1 MSRVLNRPMFKLGGS
16 TGSGI
21 TSGLVSKRYKAMTG
35 GRIGFTN
42 GGLTDKVKEE
52 LAVLDKL
59 APSGQTDISDFLIGF
74 GLNMAGG
81 TPSGN
86 IITTAARAAQDPYE
100 QFIKGSRADAMTK
113 RATVANLLG
122 GIRSRESAEKI
133 AALKASEGGKYMAA
147 ARDLIAGGIFP
158 DTPDGL
164 KAALKQV
171 TGTDQK
177 TNIDSEYANFY
188 KDEGKIGYKKATFN
202 ITMRDE
208 LIENVGKANVG
219 SSFSIETQDGFLP
232 QNTDARKRLLRR
244 KDVKG
249 KYFFDPVD
257 EKIKVVAE
265 VANEKGET
273 GLDFVEVDMETY
285 QPIIPIVN
293 TTKTESKTGVS
304 AGDDRGWKDS
314 KWRYL
319 PKDQSKSFYDWKK
332 EQQGRNTDFSETNID
347 F

>member
-1 MSRVLNRPMFKLGGS
+1 MSRILSRPMFKLGGS

-42 GGLTDKVKEE
+42 GGLTDKVQEE

-59 APSGQTDISDFLIGF
+59 APSGKTDISDFLIGF

-86 IITTAARAAQDPYE
+86 IITTAARAARDPYE

-113 RATVANLLG
+113 RATVANILG

-133 AALKASEGGKYMAA
+133 ASLKASEGGKYMQA

-158 DTPDGL
+158 DTPEGL
-164 KAALKQV
+164 QAALKQV

-177 TNIDSEYANFY
+177 TDIDSEYANFY

-202 ITMRDE
+202 ITMKED
-208 LIENVGKANVG
+208 LIKNVGKEQVG

-265 VANEKGET
+265 VANEKGEK
-273 GLDFVEVDMETY
+273 GLDLVEVDMETY

-293 TTKTESKTGVS
+293 TTKTESKTS
-304 AGDDRGWKDS
+304 EGDDRGWKES

-319 PKDQSKSFYDWKK
+319 PRDTSKSFYDWKE
-332 EQQGRNTDFSETNID
+332 EQKGRNTDFSETEID